1 MNDLITLEPDPAIE
15 PGHQWLILPTTS
27 DGNALARLLSGKS
40 DVYEFA
46 ALDGENVGET
56 ALVLRIP
63 HSVEV
68 DRNILLLINLL
79 AHVRF
84 SAPDLVQLSLIESP
98 AELQGGQG

>member
-1 MNDLITLEPDPAIE
+1 MNQLITLEPDPAIE

-27 DGNALARLLSGKS
+27 DGNALAKLLSGKS

-46 ALDGENVGET
+46 ALDGET

-68 DRNILLLINLL
+68 DRNILHLINLL

-98 AELQGGQG
+98 AEQQGGQG